1 MENREEVL
9 GFKPQKDKIY
19 NKFLPNAE
27 KVDDESIAAF
37 AEIKGNLAKAVLL
50 RDIKVG
56 ASFWVGQ
63 LTRYIRLYGLK
74 FSKEDHVLLIKLLFE
89 LSTIPDLELS
99 LVPKFSTQL
108 VALLKKQKLLTRED
122 LELPWKP
129 VYQLVENVAYSP
141 YEHHGL
147 QLFPQNME
155 HELKNLV
162 NYCRT
167 YFPVSAT
174 QEMLDEWRPLLCPFD
189 VTNIKAVHYFE
200 YFLPTDLPPEHHDK
214 GFKLWL
220 DEFLN
225 MWHSYQNA
233 PTWEAGLVRL
243 FARLAHD
250 TIGYIDWSPHVSM
263 VFNRFIRSFNLPV
276 GMQKVQVGRSNNTY
290 DIGATITWIVS
301 MMGGPNGA
309 VVQDHIDS
317 FFKALQSFFHPS
329 NLGKWNIKLSGLL
342 MNFPKLVVKR
352 IHRERYKRK
361 DWLLEIPADYKLKD
375 AEITRFVKS
384 MQPVVSVSMFS
395 KYGSHDSAI
404 ALRHLANMRPELIIP
419 DLLEKM
425 YPAMEN
431 LIEPHRLTACMNCV
445 VAVSR
450 PMLSARKWYP
460 EGRSHVLPLLNLAL
474 PGIDPNDFKKCL
486 VTFQMISTFVAQVP
500 IVDCSEA
507 VFVRDDLN
515 EEEKELCSAT
525 AQFED
530 FVLLFLD
537 RVFALIE
544 SSTQEHTHGDPAR
557 LNPEQTMMEVA
568 LSSTFTSVLL
578 QCSTPIYEAAL
589 SRLYNFITTSVY
601 ETNVGG
607 RFAANLCRA
616 AAKANPKAAVDK
628 FLPLFC
634 QKIKDLMAE
643 HEEYRTEEHLDD
655 GFLWNLLMLSQIVR
669 CNGEV
674 LVPYKDQL
682 LEVLQ
687 LTLHL
692 KCVQGYELAAQLMR
706 YILRALTLH
715 YPLDYRSI
723 ADSFDRPVTE
733 YLAIND
739 WAKPGDMDN
748 LGMKWHIPSAEELAF
763 GQSLM
768 DHLLQ
773 PELEKIMSLSSAN
786 PMEKEELVRRL
797 NITLEC
803 ILGAGAALPV
813 WKSTAVDL
821 SSLNVKTQ
829 VPMERFPVSSVTE
842 PLDIHYKGAN
852 LRLEVVKTMKH
863 LLKYLTECTEDD
875 TKSLSKLVKIYETVL
890 FFYGASKQ
898 DFDARWKSLHSVK
911 EALEDKM
918 RDRRKHIRALLVDRV
933 VLQHEMRMLYGL
945 RDYTDHHQD
954 ILVDLYN
961 LSVSRYGEVRKKAQS
976 VLMQC
981 FLNFPYC
988 YRCLLDKIS
997 NSLIQKDTPEK
1008 QFKGALYVVLGIGK
1022 RTLASKR
1029 SWEVIGQLWPAIIQA
1044 QQSEKPSILRV
1055 VDDIIAKVSKNLE
1068 SPGIETRV
1076 TTGCLDAARRLMGS
1090 GVPLANPRELSDSE
1104 VQKGQE
1110 FENSINES
1118 NKRLYV
1124 KVVED
1129 LVALINSG
1137 NLMWKF
1143 SQYGVELLTL
1153 LLRHD
1158 VATPPAAVQLFV
1170 SNLVHDS
1177 IYIRKLSTAS
1187 VSAILKQQ
1195 KRKHKK
1201 VTVDPYKSAPPPPA
1215 GKFLPGSRPDNEW
1228 IMYHSDQV
1236 PDSQEKWEAMEF
1248 VDKTHWGYYCWPK
1261 EMKIYAKQSEQ
1272 PKLDRTESEMLETEK
1287 PIFVKMNDSSFV
1299 KKFLDVLSLEEHKG
1313 RDKFRNKHLTIFK
1326 GLFRNYG
1333 STFLPIFKAHIVELL
1348 ADRSHEH
1355 HDSKQRCGMEILAGV
1370 IRGSKHWPYQEVNAL
1385 WDWVI
1390 PILRTSLE
1398 NITSETM
1405 KDWGTFF
1412 TVVSESRDPRR
1423 LYRFFELLMEKPIRE
1438 GSSSFEDSSR
1448 LFAVQNALV
1457 QQEWR
1462 VPELLHRLLEFLT
1475 PHLTHRYKNV
1485 RDRIGSLLSNIFL
1498 YDYSIT
1504 PECTTKS
1511 PHRIDFVQKV
1521 MPHLEPLKDSV
1532 LADNGNNGNS
1542 KDVENHKETPP
1553 SVEKMEV
1560 DDEEDEERKTTIR
1573 MCKTVLKWISDG
1585 LGRMFTSTTPELFF
1599 ILPVIC
1605 TLESETKDE
1614 ELKMD
1619 CSMSLACFSQAL
1631 IQESNVQ
1638 VCLDTIREVMGLKS
1652 WHSRVAILG
1661 YIQVMVFCNLFTMN
1675 QTKYKREIQ
1684 NFILH
1689 LICDDQ
1695 VEVREMA
1702 AITLS
1707 GLLHC
1712 GFLDMDKDMLDH
1724 FEVLSK
1730 NKVKKRKLSD
1740 AMPLEALIKR
1750 HAGVL
1755 GLSAF
1760 VEAYPYD
1767 VPEFMPQILMD
1778 LSNHVNDPQPIQM
1791 TVKKTLSNFR
1801 RTHHDNWHDH
1811 KQMFTDDQLVI
1822 LTDLLVSPTYYA

>member
-748 LGMKWHIPSAEELAF
+748 LGMKWHIPSAKELAF

-1201 VTVDPYKSAPPPPA
+1201 VTVDPYKSAPLPPA

-1261 EMKIYAKQSEQ
+1261 EMKIYAKQPEQ

-1299 KKFLDVLSLEEHKG
+1299 KKFIDVLSLEEHKG

-1542 KDVENHKETPP
+1542 KDVENHKETPA

>member
-1 MENREEVL
+1 METREEAL

-19 NKFLPNAE
+19 NKFLPYAE
-27 KVDDESIAAF
+27 NIDDESNAAL

-50 RDIKVG
+50 RDVKVG
-56 ASFWVGQ
+56 ATFWVGQ
-63 LTRYIRLYGLK
+63 LTRYIRLYGMK
-74 FSKEDHVLLIKLLFE
+74 FSKEDHILFIKLLFE
-89 LSTIPDLELS
+89 LTTIPDLELS
-99 LVPKFSTQL
+99 LVPKFATQL

-129 VYQLVENVAYSP
+129 IYQLVENVAYSP

-147 QLFPQNME
+147 QLFPHNME
-155 HELKNLV
+155 HDLKNLV

-167 YFPVSAT
+167 YFPLSAT

-189 VTNIKAVHYFE
+189 VTNIKAIHYFE
-200 YFLPTDLPPEHHDK
+200 YFLPTDLLPENHDK

-263 VFNRFIRSFNLPV
+263 VFNRFMRSFNLPV

-290 DIGATITWIVS
+290 DIGATVTWIVS
-301 MMGGPNGA
+301 MMGGPSGSL
-309 VVQDHIDS
+309 VQDHIDS

-352 IHRERYKRK
+352 IHRERYKK
-361 DWLLEIPADYKLKD
+361 KEWLTEIPADHKLKD
-375 AEITRFVKS
+375 SEITRFVKS

-395 KYGSHDSAI
+395 KYGSHDSAV
-404 ALRHLANMRPELIIP
+404 ALRHLSNMRPELIIP

-431 LIEPHRLTACMNCV
+431 LIEPHRLIACMNCV

-450 PMLSARKWYP
+450 PMLSARRWYP

-507 VFVRDDLN
+507 VFIRDDLSD
-515 EEEKELCSAT
+515 EEKELCSAT

-544 SSTQEHTHGDPAR
+544 NSTQEHTHGDPTR

-578 QCSTPIYEAAL
+578 QCSTPIYESAL

-616 AAKANPKAAVDK
+616 AAKANPKRAVEK
-628 FLPLFC
+628 FLPPFC
-634 QKIKDLMAE
+634 KKIKDLMTE
-643 HEEYRTEEHLDD
+643 HEEYKTEEHLDD
-655 GFLWNLLMLSQIVR
+655 GFLWNLLMLSQLVR
-669 CNGEV
+669 CNGEA
-674 LVPYKDQL
+674 LLPYKDQL

-687 LTLHL
+687 MTLHL
-692 KCVQGYELAAQLMR
+692 KCVQGYELSCQLMR
-706 YILRALTLH
+706 YTLRALTLH
-715 YPLDYRSI
+715 FPLDYRSV
-723 ADSFDRPVTE
+723 AGSFDRPVSE

-739 WAKPGDMDN
+739 WAIPGDMDD
-748 LGMKWHIPSAEELAF
+748 LGMKWHIPSADEIEFA
-763 GQSLM
+763 QSLM
-768 DHLLQ
+768 DHILQ
-773 PELEKIMSLSSAN
+773 PELEKIMSLSSSN
-786 PMEKEELVRRL
+786 QIDKEELLQRL
-797 NITLEC
+797 SIILEC
-803 ILGAGAALPV
+803 LLGAGAALPA
-813 WKSTAVDL
+813 WKSTSVDL

-829 VPMERFPVSSVTE
+829 VPLDRFHVSSVKE
-842 PLDIHYKGAN
+842 LIEIQYKGAN
-852 LRLEVVKTMKH
+852 LRLEVVKAMKH
-863 LLKYLTECTEDD
+863 LLNYLMECTEDD
-875 TKSLSKLVKIYETVL
+875 TKSLSKLIKIYETIL

-911 EALEDKM
+911 DALEDKM

-933 VLQHEMRMLYGL
+933 VLQQEMRMLYGL
-945 RDYTDHHQD
+945 SGYTDHHQD
-954 ILVDLYN
+954 ILCDLYN
-961 LSVSRYGEVRKKAQS
+961 LAVSKYAEVRKKGQA

-988 YRCLLDKIS
+988 YRCLLDRIS
-997 NSLIQKDTPEK
+997 DSLIQKDTPEK
-1008 QFKGALYVVLGIGK
+1008 QFKGVLYVVLGSGK
-1022 RTLASKR
+1022 RCLATKR
-1029 SWEVIGQLWPAIIQA
+1029 SWEVIGQLWPAIVQA

-1068 SPGIETRV
+1068 SPGIEIKV
-1076 TTGCLDAARRLMGS
+1076 TSSCLEAAQKLLSS
-1090 GVPLANPRELSDSE
+1090 GVPVSSPNTLTEGADQRGE
-1104 VQKGQE
+1104 E
-1110 FENSINES
+1110 FQIECNES
-1118 NKRLYV
+1118 NNRMYV
-1124 KVVED
+1124 KIVED
-1129 LVALINSG
+1129 LVALVKG
-1137 NLMWKF
+1137 GTLMWKF
-1143 SQYGVELLTL
+1143 SQYAVELLTL

-1158 VATPPAAVQLFV
+1158 VPTPPVAVELFV
-1170 SNLVHDS
+1170 SNLIHDS
-1177 IYIRKLSTAS
+1177 LYIRKLSMAS

-1201 VTVDPYKSAPPPPA
+1201 VVVDPYRTAPPPPA
-1215 GKFLPGSRPDNEW
+1215 GTFLPGNRPDNNW
-1228 IMYHSDQV
+1228 IMYDSGRL
-1236 PDSQEKWEAMEF
+1236 PDNQEKWEAMEF

-1261 EMKIYAKQSEQ
+1261 EMKIYAQYSEQ
-1272 PKLDRTESEMLETEK
+1272 PKLDRLESELLDIEK
-1287 PIFVKMNDSSFV
+1287 PIYVKLSDSEFV
-1299 KKFLDVLSLEEHKG
+1299 KKFIGVLSLEEHKG
-1313 RDKFRNKHLTIFK
+1313 RDKFRNKHLTLFK

-1333 STFLPIFKAHIVELL
+1333 DTFLPHFRSHIVELL
-1348 ADRSHEH
+1348 SDRSHEH
-1355 HDSKQRCGMEILAGV
+1355 HESKQRCGMEILAGV
-1370 IRGSKHWPYQEVNAL
+1370 IRGSKHWPYEKVNAL

-1390 PILRTSLE
+1390 PILRTSLD
-1398 NITSETM
+1398 NITSETL

-1423 LYRFFELLMEKPIRE
+1423 LYRLFEMLMDKPIRE

-1475 PHLTHRYKNV
+1475 PYLSHRYKNV
-1485 RDRIGSLLSNIFL
+1485 RDRIGSLLSNIML

-1504 PECTTKS
+1504 AGSSTKS
-1511 PHRIDFVQKV
+1511 PHRVDFVQKV
-1521 MPHLEPLKDSV
+1521 IPQLEPLKDLV
-1532 LADNGNNGNS
+1532 LSDNGNNGSS
-1542 KDVENHKETPP
+1542 KDEENHREM
-1553 SVEKMEV
+1553 SSLSEKMEV
-1560 DDEEDEERKTTIR
+1560 EDDEDEERKTTIR
-1573 MCKTVLKWISDG
+1573 LCKTVLKWISDG
-1585 LGRMFTSTTPELFF
+1585 LGRMFTSTTPELFLF
-1599 ILPVIC
+1599 LPVIC

-1614 ELKMD
+1614 ELKTD
-1619 CSMSLACFSQAL
+1619 CSMALACFSQAL
-1631 IQESNVQ
+1631 IQENNVT
-1638 VCLDTIREVMGLKS
+1638 VCLETIREVMGLKS

-1661 YIQVMVFCNLFTMN
+1661 YIQVMVFCNLFTMI
-1675 QTKYKREIQ
+1675 QTKHKKEIQ

-1695 VEVREMA
+1695 VENNSY
-1702 AITLS
+1702 I
-1707 GLLHC
+1707 
-1712 GFLDMDKDMLDH
+1712 
-1724 FEVLSK
+1724 
-1730 NKVKKRKLSD
+1730 
-1740 AMPLEALIKR
+1740 AME
-1750 HAGVL
+1750 
-1755 GLSAF
+1755 
-1760 VEAYPYD
+1760 
-1767 VPEFMPQILMD
+1767 
-1778 LSNHVNDPQPIQM
+1778 
-1791 TVKKTLSNFR
+1791 
-1801 RTHHDNWHDH
+1801 
-1811 KQMFTDDQLVI
+1811 
-1822 LTDLLVSPTYYA
+1822 